1 MQFQP
6 HLPVDWLETA
16 MVRAGFEAKGGKLKG
31 WFVSQGKNHM
41 RHSKLSRCGNVPFA
55 QSEKTAFSVPS
66 APTSENATCTKT
78 CR

>member
-1 MQFQP
+1 MELLVR
-6 HLPVDWLETA
+6 LPADWLEIA

-41 RHSKLSRCGNVPFA
+41 RHSKLSRCGNVLFA
-55 QSEKTAFSVPS
+55 QSGKTAFSVPS